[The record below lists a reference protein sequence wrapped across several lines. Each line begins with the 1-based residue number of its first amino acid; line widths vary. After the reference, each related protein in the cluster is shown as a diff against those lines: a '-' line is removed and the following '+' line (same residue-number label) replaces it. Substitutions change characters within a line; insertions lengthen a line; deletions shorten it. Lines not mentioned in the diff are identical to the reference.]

1 MSAIFVFSEKNFSGK
16 IPNFIQLLCSSEQ
29 NSDETLNELD
39 TGMVQTPPASPPAH
53 SGGSEASSFF
63 IGNFHSDNDDV
74 PLPLLLQR
82 ELVTLETPNR
92 VHPLRSDGESDETV
106 SSGGPVLPVRSP
118 LTAEFLDSIALSD
131 VSSTNARR
139 NHLPPVSAWNEYHYA
154 IALDRLSPFF
164 SARIL

>member
-1 MSAIFVFSEKNFSGK
+1 MA
-16 IPNFIQLLCSSEQ
+16 
-29 NSDETLNELD
+29 
-39 TGMVQTPPASPPAH
+39 QTPPASPPANTD
-53 SGGSEASSFF
+53 GSEASFF
-63 IGNFHSDNDDV
+63 IGNFNSDNDDV

-92 VHPLRSDGESDETV
+92 VHPLRSDGESDETI

-118 LTAEFLDSIALSD
+118 RTVEFLDSIALSD
-131 VSSTNARR
+131 GSSTAARR